1 MFKGWQISDSD
12 DATIHF
18 YLDGNPIDIKVDRTY
33 RKDVYDAYFD
43 HYVGF
48 MDVNTIGWQFQYDL
62 TTLEKVNINLKLSV
76 KRKNVFWPL
85 KKLSLKMYRR

>member
-1 MFKGWQISDSD
+1 M
-12 DATIHF
+12 
-18 YLDGNPIDIKVDRTY
+18 DIKVDRTY

>member
-1 MFKGWQISDSD
+1 M
-12 DATIHF
+12 HF
-18 YLDGNPIDIKVDRTY
+18 YLDGNPMDIKVDRTY

-62 TTLEKVNINLKLSV
+62 TTLEKGKHKFKVECKEKECILASKEIEFE
-76 KRKNVFWPL
+76 NV
-85 KKLSLKMYRR
+85 